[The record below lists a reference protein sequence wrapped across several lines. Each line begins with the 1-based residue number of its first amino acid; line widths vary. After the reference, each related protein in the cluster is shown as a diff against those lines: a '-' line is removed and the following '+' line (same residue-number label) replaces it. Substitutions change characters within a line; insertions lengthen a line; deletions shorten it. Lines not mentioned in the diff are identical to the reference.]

1 MTNPT
6 RPRGRA
12 LNLNHSE
19 ESQPEIES
27 GKSPAKCRPFSPEE
41 ASSYIVSMTAEMRNI
56 ARGAQFPFLAYLLDM
71 ALQEAVQLSVTG
83 GKTPHGSES
92 ANRI

>member
-12 LNLNHSE
+12 ITLNHSE
-19 ESQPEIES
+19 ELQPELEPE
-27 GKSPAKCRPFSPEE
+27 KAPAKGRPFSPEE
-41 ASSYIVSMTAEMRNI
+41 ASSYLVSMTSEMRNI

-71 ALQEAVQLSVTG
+71 ALQEAVQLAVTG
-83 GKTPHGSES
+83 GKTPEASES
-92 ANRI
+92 QTRI